1 MLTIQT
7 TFYVASNIDLINY
20 LVCVLLKRSCED
32 YYFIVFCH
40 RLYELDA
47 PWSHQEIAFCT
58 ELQNNDLNNQL
69 TSTLWIRVSSR
80 SSTRQY
86 FLSGSTGPKNG
97 GETFGR
103 FWKLFGKVA
112 AETLAIALAFNIAKG
127 FLPVKFVWPYVPYV
141 LPFYAGSELYMLP
154 ADFAPAPYTGPPSV
168 LADKEADAVRSP
180 PFA

>member
-1 MLTIQT
+1 M
-7 TFYVASNIDLINY
+7 N
-20 LVCVLLKRSCED
+20 
-32 YYFIVFCH
+32 
-40 RLYELDA
+40 
-47 PWSHQEIAFCT
+47 
-58 ELQNNDLNNQL
+58 LNNQL